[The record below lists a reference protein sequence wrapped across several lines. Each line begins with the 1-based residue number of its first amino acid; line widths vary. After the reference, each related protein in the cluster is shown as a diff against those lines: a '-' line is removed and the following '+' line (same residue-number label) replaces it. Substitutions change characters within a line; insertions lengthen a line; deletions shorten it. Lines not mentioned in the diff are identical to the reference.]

1 MIKIT
6 KNKEEG
12 YYEAK
17 REGDAEVY
25 GLILPSVGLPGG
37 GAGRWACMIRGR
49 LVCIQKG
56 LPKAKQFVKA
66 CY

>member
-1 MIKIT
+1 MIKII

-17 REGDAEVY
+17 KQGDDEPYAMIV
-25 GLILPSVGLPGG
+25 PSVGLPGG
-37 GAGRWACMIRGR
+37 GPGRWACFIRGR
-49 LVCIQKG
+49 LSCIQKG
-56 LPKAKQFVKA
+56 LPNAKKFVKA